1 MYPCEVTQDGTICLI
16 TDDDRLIV
24 IAADGSYVRNGY
36 WPSYL
41 GAIIDDSSDQL
52 ITHYS
57 DIFATAGDIFFSH
70 TVNSQRQY
78 TTLRPL

>member
-1 MYPCEVTQDGTICLI
+1 LYPCEVTQDGTICLI

-52 ITHYS
+52 ITW
-57 DIFATAGDIFFSH
+57 
-70 TVNSQRQY
+70 
-78 TTLRPL
+78 